1 MKQHPKLASLGIVI
15 LVALF
20 SPVILICLLMD
31 RVAYLFSLPKLKKT
45 YYESYYYKHLSVPYS
60 KHLLHSP
67 QYRVYN
73 SLKKQGL
80 YFQFRD
86 SRSND
91 INYFV
96 YGNTLYLLDNLD
108 QIQFDENKRIW
119 EAVYDGDPTS
129 LDGVYEALAS
139 KIQSRGEDLPIKLL
153 VERRLITET
162 DLRGM
167 ELPDYITLIRSYDR
181 AFEEEDPQ
189 LTLIIPTDEKELYDM
204 MGLTP
209 GLCGTYRI
217 AEDNT
222 LIWDLY
228 DKAEL
233 HIGVHPMDCTV
244 SVHRKG
250 VSKWRNEITHWHCDI
265 YSVYDEI
272 CALGKSGNVLVI
284 RRSLFGTSTYQ
295 GSSKECPYKND
306 GNSILRSKVYYFRPR
321 G

>member
-15 LVALF
+15 LVVLV
-20 SPVILICLLMD
+20 SPVILVGLLID
-31 RVAYLFSLPKLKKT
+31 RVAYLFTLPKLKRT
-45 YYESYYYKHLSVPYS
+45 YYGSAYYKDLSVPYS

-86 SRSND
+86 SYSND

-96 YGNTLYLLDNLD
+96 YENTLYLLENLD
-108 QIQFDENKRIW
+108 QIQFNENKRIW
-119 EAVYDGDPTS
+119 EAVYDGDPTP
-129 LDGVYEALAS
+129 LDGVYEALSS
-139 KIQSRGEDLPIKLL
+139 KVKSQEEVLPIKLL
-153 VERRLITET
+153 VERRLIAET

-167 ELPDYITLIRSYDR
+167 ELPDYVTLIRSYDR
-181 AFEEEDPQ
+181 AFQEEDPQ
-189 LTLIIPTDEKELYDM
+189 LTHIIPTDEKELYDM

-233 HIGVHPMDCTV
+233 HIGVHPMDCTI

-250 VSKWRNEITHWHCDI
+250 VSKFRNEITHWHCDI

-272 CALGKSGNVLVI
+272 CTLGKPGNVLVI
-284 RRSLFGTSTYQ
+284 RSSLLGESTYQ
-295 GSSKECPYKND
+295 GSREECPYKENRNTLF
-306 GNSILRSKVYYFRPR
+306 GRVYYFLPSV
-321 G
+321 

>member
-15 LVALF
+15 LVILF

-45 YYESYYYKHLSVPYS
+45 YYESYYYKDLSVPYS

-119 EAVYDGDPTS
+119 EAVYDGDPTP

-181 AFEEEDPQ
+181 AFEEEDP
-189 LTLIIPTDEKELYDM
+189 
-204 MGLTP
+204 
-209 GLCGTYRI
+209 
-217 AEDNT
+217 
-222 LIWDLY
+222 
-228 DKAEL
+228 
-233 HIGVHPMDCTV
+233 
-244 SVHRKG
+244 
-250 VSKWRNEITHWHCDI
+250 
-265 YSVYDEI
+265 
-272 CALGKSGNVLVI
+272 
-284 RRSLFGTSTYQ
+284 
-295 GSSKECPYKND
+295 SS
-306 GNSILRSKVYYFRPR
+306 R
-321 G
+321 